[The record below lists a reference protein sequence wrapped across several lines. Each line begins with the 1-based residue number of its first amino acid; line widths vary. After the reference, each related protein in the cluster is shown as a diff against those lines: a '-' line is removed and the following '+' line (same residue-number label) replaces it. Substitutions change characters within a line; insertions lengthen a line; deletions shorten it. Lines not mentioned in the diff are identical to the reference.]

1 MALSPCIL
9 LTVSE
14 GRTSM
19 TAFKNILRLFLQ
31 FDVVDR

>member
-14 GRTSM
+14 RRTST
-19 TAFKNILRLFLQ
+19 TAFKNILRLFLR